1 MAKPRGNP
9 KFIPDL
15 LSVHVDVEV
24 IRTAPD
30 GTNVKKIMKY
40 GKWKEMKKQAG
51 FNYRAYQIG
60 FSQYKLL

>member
-9 KFIPDL
+9 KFTPDL

-24 IRTAPD
+24 IRTAAD

-40 GKWKEMKKQAG
+40 GIWKKMEKLPG
-51 FNYRAYQIG
+51 YTYRAHQLG
-60 FSQYKLL
+60 FSQYKL